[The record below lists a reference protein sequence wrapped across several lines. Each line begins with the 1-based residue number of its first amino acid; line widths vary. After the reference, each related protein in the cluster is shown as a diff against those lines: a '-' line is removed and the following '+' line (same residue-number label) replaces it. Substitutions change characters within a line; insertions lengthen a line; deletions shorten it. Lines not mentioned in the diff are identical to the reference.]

1 MSDTFDS
8 SDSRGIQRRTLLK
21 GTTGMAGILAT
32 GMAPFVHAQ
41 EKITLRYLGTA
52 VNQDKAIAEKFKAD
66 TGITIQYVAVTTDDV
81 TKRAVTAPNS
91 FDLIDTDYFSLK
103 QIVPTGN
110 LKGIDTKRIKN
121 ADKITPLFLKGE
133 VAGKKVGD
141 QGTAPHKVLYL
152 EAEKSKVFAKSP
164 TQFMSLIP
172 TVYNAD
178 TLGIRPDLIKRP
190 IESWA
195 ELLNPEF
202 KGKTAI
208 LNIPSIGIMDAAMVV
223 EAKGIHKYKDKGNM
237 TKAEIDL
244 TIKTLIEAKKAGQ
257 FRALWKDFNESVNL
271 MSSGEVVIQ
280 SMWSPAVTAV
290 RSKDIACTF
299 QPLKEGY
306 RAWAAGFGRPTTLS
320 GRKLDGAYEFINWF
334 LDGWAGAYLNRQ
346 GYYSAVLETAKAK
359 MEPFEWAYWMEG
371 KAAEKDIKGP
381 NGDVLSKAG
390 TIRDGGSYEAR
401 MGGIACWN
409 ALMDENEYMVRK
421 WNEFVAA

>member
-1 MSDTFDS
+1 M
-8 SDSRGIQRRTLLK
+8 K
-21 GTTGMAGILAT
+21 GAAVAASAGLAP
-32 GMAPFVHAQ
+32 AIHAQ

-52 VNQDKAIAEKFKAD
+52 VNQDRAIAEKFEAD
-66 TGITIQYVAVTTDDV
+66 TGIKIQYVAVTTDDV

-91 FDLIDTDYFSLK
+91 FDLIDTEYFSLK
-103 QIVPTGN
+103 KILPTGN
-110 LKGIDTKRIKN
+110 LAGIDARKIKN
-121 ADKITPLFLKGE
+121 AEKITTLFTT
-133 VAGKKVGD
+133 GKVGGKTVGD
-141 QGTAPHKVLYL
+141 QGTAPKKVIFI
-152 EAEKSKVFAKSP
+152 EGAKSKTFASSP
-164 TQFMSLIP
+164 TQYMTLIP

-190 IESWA
+190 IQSWA

-202 KGKTAI
+202 KGKAAI

-223 EAKGIHKYKDKGNM
+223 EALGVYKYPDKGNM
-237 TKAEIDL
+237 SKKEIDL
-244 TIKTLIEAKKAGQ
+244 TIKTLIDAKKSGQ
-257 FRALWKDFNESVNL
+257 FRSLWKDFNESVNL
-271 MSSGEVVIQ
+271 MASGEVVIQ

-290 RSKDIACTF
+290 RTKGHDCVF

-306 RAWAAGFGRPTTLS
+306 RAWAAGFGLPSTLS

-346 GYYSAVLETAKAK
+346 GYYSAVLETAKAR

-371 KAAEKDIKGP
+371 KPAAQDIKGP
-381 NGDVLSKAG
+381 NGDVLEKAG
-390 TIRDGGSYEAR
+390 KVRDGGSYEQR

-409 ALMDENEYMVRK
+409 AVMDENNYMVQK